1 MARIRT
7 DENKL
12 SFRLRARD
20 GVAAAL
26 LSTTAIVPAA
36 AQPAPPPAS
45 DAESIVVTGTSIRGT
60 ASVGSNLITLDQQ
73 EIKNTGAQ
81 NVAQIFADMP
91 AIESMGTAG
100 RAAASQSNGGPG
112 TAIYIHQLGANGSN
126 STLVLM
132 DGHRLPW
139 SGVTNYFVDPNNVPA
154 AMIERIEVLAEG
166 ASAVYGSDA
175 VAGVVNFITRSRFEG
190 LEFKT
195 QGSYAPG
202 THTFQASLMGGKAW
216 STGWI
221 EGAIGFVT
229 ESQLRDTSRPWT
241 NPLAQ
246 PARAAAAGL
255 SGPGATNFGNF
266 NCDPAAI
273 RPNATGTVI
282 YPNAQTATPTTT
294 ASANQF
300 CTNWQYG
307 AILPDAD
314 RENAMIKFSQEIT
327 SALTLTADAVY
338 SQRSTKQIQSRGTL
352 TATAFGNGFVNPLL
366 APTALN
372 PTYTTTGQNNPF
384 YTNPPGQAAL
394 QKQEIRYD
402 FDPLLGPGAVSL
414 GGDNDMHASANLA
427 YSLGDDWEVD
437 ALAVVGRDDDFA
449 GQNVGTVNTA
459 TALLALNGTT
469 NSAGNVQQ
477 SSVPGYNSVTLNVP
491 LTAAN
496 ALDVWNPAAT
506 NRTSAATLASL
517 TNNENITHGIYSIEE
532 GRFSAQG
539 SVLSLPAGKLKVA
552 FGIEQLNTQIY
563 EFGTRPENNAGA
575 NVGSQLFQYRFHR
588 QDTAEFIEANIPVL
602 APDMQIPLVSK
613 FDVDLALRRDAYS
626 DFGDTTNYK
635 ASFNWDVDWGL
646 RLRGNISTSF
656 VAPPLNLVG
665 GKTGLANF
673 SSASAS
679 TGGGAISPA
688 AYPLVTNF
696 GIAGCTAASASC
708 SITSLNGIN
717 ISIGDATAIAQHGHG
732 WSIGAD
738 FAPDYIPG
746 LYTAITLWNTTL
758 IGGMTAPQFGA
769 RVTTA
774 SLQHDLTLY
783 PNCATPAQITAFVGS
798 TPQTAVFPACVQFT
812 FLSDTSNY
820 LSFYAQGL
828 DVEAQY
834 RFTTDFGDFVI
845 GDTLTQMLKFDEGF
859 AYKMAPTPDQTFSAL
874 GTDGFASAFPSVATQ
889 MRTHL
894 GWSLSD
900 FMADFYMNYTS
911 AYRNVNG
918 TAVVAPVTNAAG
930 VYSGQGGDHV
940 SANVTFDVHFAYNFD
955 GGIFGGDQI
964 SLIVQNVTNERPPY
978 FNSANGYDNLLANP
992 IGRNVLLGLSAK
1004 L

>member
-1 MARIRT
+1 MTRNVSA
-7 DENKL
+7 DNKL
-12 SFRLRARD
+12 SFAVRARD

-26 LSTTAIVPAA
+26 LSTSAMVPAM
-36 AQPAPPPAS
+36 AQPAPPPG

-60 ASVGSNLITLDQQ
+60 ATVGSNLITLDQQ

-139 SGVTNYFVDPNNVPA
+139 SGVTNYFVDPNNVPSP
-154 AMIERIEVLAEG
+154 MIERIEVLAEG

-175 VAGVVNFITRSRFEG
+175 VAGVVNFITKSRFQG
-190 LEFKT
+190 LEFKA
-195 QGSYAPG
+195 QGGYAPG
-202 THTFQASLMGGKAW
+202 THTFQASLMGGTAW
-216 STGWI
+216 SNGWI
-221 EGAIGFVT
+221 EAAMDFVT
-229 ESQLRDTSRPWT
+229 ESQLKDTSRPWT
-241 NPLAQ
+241 NPLVQ

-255 SGPGATNFGNF
+255 SGAGATNFGSF

-273 RPNATGTVI
+273 RPNAAGTAI
-282 YPNAQTATPTTT
+282 YLNAQTATPTTT
-294 ASANQF
+294 ASANQV

-314 RENAMIKFSQEIT
+314 RENAMIKFNQELT
-327 SALTLTADAVY
+327 SALVLTANAVY

-352 TATAFGNGFVNPLL
+352 TATAFGNGYVNPLL

-372 PTYTTTGQNNPF
+372 PNYTPTGQSNPF

-402 FDPLLGPGAVSL
+402 FDQLLGPGAVSL
-414 GGDNDMHASANLA
+414 GGDTDMHASADLA
-427 YSLGDDWEVD
+427 YSFGEDWEVD

-449 GQNVGTVNTA
+449 GQNVGTVNSA

-496 ALDVWNPAAT
+496 ALDVWNPAST

-517 TNNENITHGIYSIEE
+517 INNENITHGIYSIEE
-532 GRFSAQG
+532 GRLSAQG

-552 FGIEQLNTQIY
+552 LGIEQLNTQIY
-563 EFGTRPENNAGA
+563 EFGTRPENSAGA
-575 NVGSQLFQYRFHR
+575 NVASQLFQYHFGR
-588 QDTAEFIEANIPVL
+588 QDTAEFIEANIPVIG
-602 APDMQIPLVSK
+602 PDMGIPLIGK
-613 FDVDLALRRDAYS
+613 FDVDLALRRDDYS

-673 SSASAS
+673 SSASGG
-679 TGGGAISPA
+679 TGGGAVSPG
-688 AYPLVTNF
+688 AYPLVTGF
-696 GIAGCTAASASC
+696 GIAGCTASSASC

-738 FAPDYIPG
+738 YAPEYIPG
-746 LYTAITLWNTTL
+746 LSTAITLWNTTL

-783 PNCATPAQITAFVGS
+783 PNCATAAQIAGFVGT
-798 TPQTAVFPACVQFT
+798 TPQTSVFPACVQFT
-812 FLSDTSNY
+812 YLSDTSNY

-828 DVEAQY
+828 DIEAQY
-834 RFTTDFGDFVI
+834 HFKTDFGDFVV

-859 AYKMAPTPDQTFSAL
+859 AYKTAPTPSQTFSAL

-889 MRTHL
+889 MRAHF
-894 GWSLSD
+894 GWSYKPFL
-900 FMADFYMNYTS
+900 ADIYMNYTS

-940 SANVTFDVHFAYNFD
+940 NANVTFDLHLGYRFD
-955 GGIFGGDQI
+955 GGILGDDEI
-964 SLIVQNVTNERPPY
+964 SLIVQNLTNQQPPY
-978 FNSANGYDNLLANP
+978 FNSANGYDNLVANP
-992 IGRNVLLGLSAK
+992 IGTNVLLGFSAQF
-1004 L
+1004 

>member
-1 MARIRT
+1 MFPPIT
-7 DENKL
+7 
-12 SFRLRARD
+12 SFHLPSALATGLPLLFSAQAPWFRQWRSPLLRQ
-20 GVAAAL
+20 VTL
-26 LSTTAIVPAA
+26 NPF
-36 AQPAPPPAS
+36 
-45 DAESIVVTGTSIRGT
+45 IVVTGTSIRGT
-60 ASVGSNLITLDQQ
+60 GTVGSNLITLDQQ

-126 STLVLM
+126 STLVLV
-132 DGHRLPW
+132 DGHRVPW

-154 AMIERIEVLAEG
+154 PMIERVEVLAEG

-190 LEFKT
+190 LEFKA
-195 QGSYAPG
+195 QGGYAPG
-202 THTFQASLMGGKAW
+202 THTFQASMLGGTAW
-216 STGWI
+216 STGWV
-221 EGAIGFVT
+221 EAAINYVS
-229 ESQLRDTSRPWT
+229 ESQLKDTSRPWT
-241 NPLAQ
+241 SPLAQ

-255 SGPGATNFGNF
+255 TGAGATNFGNF

-273 RPNATGTVI
+273 RPNGTGTTI
-282 YPNAQTATPTTT
+282 YPNAQTATATTT
-294 ASANQF
+294 AAVNQF

-307 AILPDAD
+307 AILPDAE
-314 RENAMIKFSQEIT
+314 RENAMIKFNQQ
-327 SALTLTADAVY
+327 LTPSLVLTADAVF
-338 SQRSTKQIQSRGTL
+338 SQRSTKQIQSRSTL

-372 PTYTTTGQNNPF
+372 PGYTTAAQNNPF

-402 FDPLLGPGAVSL
+402 FDQLLGPGAYIL
-414 GGDNDMHASANLA
+414 GGDQDLHASTSLS
-427 YSLGDDWEVD
+427 YSFGGDWVVE

-449 GQNVGTVNTA
+449 SQNVGQANSA

-469 NSAGNVQQ
+469 NAAGNVQQ
-477 SSVPGYNSVTLNVP
+477 SSIPGYNSVTLNVP

-496 ALDVWNPAAT
+496 ALDVWNPAST
-506 NRTSAATLASL
+506 NRTSATTLASL
-517 TNNENITHGIYSIEE
+517 VNNENLNHGIYSIQE
-532 GRFSAQG
+532 GRISAQG
-539 SVLSLPAGKLKVA
+539 SILSLPAGNLKIA
-552 FGIEQLNTQIY
+552 FGAEQLNTQIY
-563 EFGTRPENNAGA
+563 EYGTRPENNAGA
-575 NVGSQLFQYRFHR
+575 NVGSQLFQYHFNR
-588 QDTAEFIEANIPVL
+588 QDTAEFIQANIPVVS
-602 APDMQIPLVSK
+602 PEMGIPYVHK
-613 FDVDLALRRDAYS
+613 FEIDLAVRHDDYS
-626 DFGDTTNYK
+626 DFGGTTNPK

-673 SSASAS
+673 SSASGA
-679 TGGGAISPA
+679 TGGGAISPG

-708 SITSLNGIN
+708 SISGLNGIN
-717 ISIGDATAIAQHGHG
+717 ISIGDSTAIAQHGHG
-732 WSIGAD
+732 WSVGAD
-738 FAPDYIPG
+738 FAPEFIPG
-746 LYTAITLWNTTL
+746 LNLAVTLWNTTL

-783 PNCATPAQITAFVGS
+783 PACATPAQIAAFVGT
-798 TPQTAVFPACVQFT
+798 TPQTSVFPACTQFT
-812 FLSDTSNY
+812 YLSDTSNY

-834 RFTTDFGDFVI
+834 RFQTPIGGMVI
-845 GDTLTQMLKFDEGF
+845 GDTITQMLKFDEGF
-859 AYKMAPTPDQTFSAL
+859 AYKMAPSASQTFSAL
-874 GTDGFASAFPSVATQ
+874 GTDGFASQFPSVATQ
-889 MRTHL
+889 MRAHL
-894 GWSLSD
+894 GWSSD
-900 FMADFYMNYTS
+900 AWLADFYMNYTS

-918 TAVVAPVTNAAG
+918 TAVVVPVTNAAG
-930 VYSGQGGDHV
+930 VFSGQGGDHV
-940 SANVTFDVHFAYNFD
+940 NANVTFDMHVGYTFD
-955 GGIFGGDQI
+955 GGLLGGDEI
-964 SLIVQNVTNERPPY
+964 SLIVQNLTNERPPY
-978 FNSANGYDNLLANP
+978 FNSTNGYDNLVANP
-992 IGRNVLLGLSAK
+992 IGRNLLLGFSAK